1 MQIMIHRNKLII
13 TDILARSSYQSSSY
27 KSSLKEM
34 ANIVAS
40 VNNVPQVYVHQNT
53 VVDMFNS

>member
-1 MQIMIHRNKLII
+1 
-13 TDILARSSYQSSSY
+13 
-27 KSSLKEM
+27 M

-53 VVDMFNS
+53 VVDMFNSWKSKDSIDVTIFILLFPQQTNKKTLFNLP